1 MTGRSEV
8 AERAPADGLR
18 GYATRYYGFREEKQ
32 GPVQRREGPG
42 TDVVI
47 VISFD
52 EDWLIDGAR
61 HTSFVGGLRE
71 TQVTTEHA
79 GRSFGMQID
88 LPPPAAHAILEL
100 PLNELANDVVPLED
114 VLDEPS
120 LVERLACAGDW
131 NARFDLL
138 DRILSRRMADAR
150 PPSREIAW
158 AWERLSATHGCI
170 RVAQLARELGWSRRR
185 LAARFREE
193 IGLGPKAAARVH
205 RFEHTRAVAE
215 TVVRPDWAR
224 IAVECGYYDQSHL
237 INDFRV
243 VTGQTPVTFFQDAAT
258 RTA

>member
-1 MTGRSEV
+1 MTDRSEV
-8 AERAPADGLR
+8 AQRGPADGLR
-18 GYATRYYGFREEKQ
+18 GRVTRYYGFREERH
-32 GPVQRREGPG
+32 GPVRRREGPG

-52 EDWLIDGAR
+52 QDWLIDGAR
-61 HTSFVGGLRE
+61 HTSFVGGLRQ
-71 TQVTTEHA
+71 TQVTTEHG

-88 LPPPAAHAILEL
+88 LPPPAAHAILGL
-100 PLNELANDVVPLED
+100 PLDELANDVVRLED

-131 NARFDLL
+131 HARFDLL
-138 DRILSRRMADAR
+138 DRVLSRRMADAR
-150 PPSREIAW
+150 PPSKEIAW
-158 AWERLSATHGCI
+158 AWERLSASHGRI

-185 LAARFREE
+185 LVAGFREE
-193 IGLGPKAAARVH
+193 IGLTPKAAARVQ

-215 TVVRPDWAR
+215 MLVRPDWAR

-243 VTGQTPVTFFQDAAT
+243 VTGQTPVTFFQDTAT
-258 RTA
+258 GTA